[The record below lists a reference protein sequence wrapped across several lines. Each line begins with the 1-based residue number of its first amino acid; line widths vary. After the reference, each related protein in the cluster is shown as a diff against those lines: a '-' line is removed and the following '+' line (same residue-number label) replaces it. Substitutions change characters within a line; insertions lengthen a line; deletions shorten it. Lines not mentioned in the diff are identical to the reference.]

1 MIMVMVIMMM
11 TIMMVMMMIM
21 MMMMVMVMM
30 VMMVMMMVVM
40 MMMIIVM
47 MVIRRTYPL
56 ILKFFVIKDKND
68 TTSTTTSS
76 YASRRRLRDEADTSS
91 TTRDTTTSR
100 TSSSYLR
107 STSADNVSSRIS
119 EREKERQREAEKE
132 KVRVSQGS
140 ILAPPPSIALGSG
153 HYLWRGHPRKEIFF
167 LVKILPIQPLKRQKQ
182 FSPNLKY
189 QSQNNYPP
197 LVKNFTK
204 EYNSVVTHVLY
215 HFCDTSLITACAIFC
230 SLKFHVVCTCTFF
243 RDTICLVTNRK
254 IQFSM
259 IFQIRLKNNTVNF
272 RVICPLKFAVKFR
285 PQDPLIR

>member
-1 MIMVMVIMMM
+1 M
-11 TIMMVMMMIM
+11 
-21 MMMMVMVMM
+21 
-30 VMMVMMMVVM
+30 
-40 MMMIIVM
+40 
-47 MVIRRTYPL
+47 
-56 ILKFFVIKDKND
+56 
-68 TTSTTTSS
+68 
-76 YASRRRLRDEADTSS
+76 A
-91 TTRDTTTSR
+91 
-100 TSSSYLR
+100 
-107 STSADNVSSRIS
+107 
-119 EREKERQREAEKE
+119 
-132 KVRVSQGS
+132 G
-140 ILAPPPSIALGSG
+140 PPPKIDIFLGKNFAD
-153 HYLWRGHPRKEIFF
+153 PTIIKKTK
-167 LVKILPIQPLKRQKQ
+167 KI
-182 FSPNLKY
+182 SPNLKY
-189 QSQNNYPP
+189 QSQNKYPP